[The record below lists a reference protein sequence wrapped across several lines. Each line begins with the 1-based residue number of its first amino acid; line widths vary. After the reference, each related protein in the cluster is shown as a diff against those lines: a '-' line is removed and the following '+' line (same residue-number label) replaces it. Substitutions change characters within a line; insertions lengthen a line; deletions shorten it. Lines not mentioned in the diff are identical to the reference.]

1 MNLAPLQEHWQTLK
15 TSTRFLL
22 NRMQDHRLPQ
32 VAGSLSFTT
41 VLSIVPLVVVML
53 SVLTIF
59 PVFQTFQKIIQ
70 QFMLDNLMP
79 EKMSNVVMKQ
89 ITQFAEQSSRLS
101 LLSMILMIFSTLMTM
116 GTIDR
121 VFNDIWKV
129 KRRGLMRKN
138 VLVYW
143 AVLTLGPICF
153 GLVLLAGQFI
163 IAALNHSPVF
173 QGILSLLIPFALSVL
188 AFSSLYVFVPNRRV
202 LWKDAVIGGLVTAV
216 LFVALTNGFASVF
229 KGFQV
234 YAVIYSAFSIIPAF
248 FLWLYVF
255 WMIVLFGASLTASL
269 PILKF
274 ERWRKEPRAGDGLPE
289 ALMILYVLY
298 QAQHS
303 PSHMLS
309 WSALQSHMRLNSEEL
324 ADIVIKLQEN
334 GWVAKIRRHDE
345 GTGWALICDTT
356 QVTLADLYDVFV
368 FNSQYFAD
376 KAQKNHLPWASIFT
390 NMHNSTYHHVSLS
403 ELFGA
408 R

>member
-1 MNLAPLQEHWQTLK
+1 
-15 TSTRFLL
+15 
-22 NRMQDHRLPQ
+22 
-32 VAGSLSFTT
+32 
-41 VLSIVPLVVVML
+41 
-53 SVLTIF
+53 
-59 PVFQTFQKIIQ
+59 
-70 QFMLDNLMP
+70 
-79 EKMSNVVMKQ
+79 
-89 ITQFAEQSSRLS
+89 
-101 LLSMILMIFSTLMTM
+101 
-116 GTIDR
+116 
-121 VFNDIWKV
+121 
-129 KRRGLMRKN
+129 
-138 VLVYW
+138 
-143 AVLTLGPICF
+143 
-153 GLVLLAGQFI
+153 
-163 IAALNHSPVF
+163 
-173 QGILSLLIPFALSVL
+173 
-188 AFSSLYVFVPNRRV
+188 